1 MDILGNRR
9 PIRQLFEGRWYS
21 LRRLCGGADI
31 YAIWSTVTHAQ
42 AGKSIG
48 RTQYAITRTIIMT
61 MTVVTMIIIRIMII
75 TVMINT
81 TRKKTSNP
89 LRFEYNQTPLQ
100 AETQRKFTSARNAT
114 DLVHSSN
121 ATCGYVPSRGNK
133 SNNSAWTGY
142 TEITL
147 LLRILLPFIRWFG
160 CWVVTV
166 IQNKGVVG
174 GSSQRWVSVYFSPEK
189 GCGYFHLV
197 WRGLIKKDEQID
209 VRVWISFDYF
219 EGIFKLE
226 TS

>member
-1 MDILGNRR
+1 MVFTEEAVRCCWHLRDLIDDDSRTGRQIDRKNAVCNNTHYNNDNDSGNN
-9 PIRQLFEGRWYS
+9 
-21 LRRLCGGADI
+21 DN
-31 YAIWSTVTHAQ
+31 
-42 AGKSIG
+42 KD
-48 RTQYAITRTIIMT
+48 
-61 MTVVTMIIIRIMII
+61 
-75 TVMINT
+75 NDNDN
-81 TRKKTSNP
+81 NP

-121 ATCGYVPSRGNK
+121 PTCGCVPSRGNK

-147 LLRILLPFIRWFG
+147 LWRILLPFIRWFG

-174 GSSQRWVSVYFSPEK
+174 GSSQRWVSVYFFPEK
-189 GCGYFHLV
+189 GGGYFHLV